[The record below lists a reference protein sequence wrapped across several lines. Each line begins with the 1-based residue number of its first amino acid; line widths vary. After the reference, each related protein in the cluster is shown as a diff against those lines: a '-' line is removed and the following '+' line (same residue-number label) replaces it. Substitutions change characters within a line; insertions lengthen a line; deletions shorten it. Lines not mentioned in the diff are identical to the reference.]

1 MKFNEIMHLSFYTD
15 QMDKMRDFYENKLGL
30 KAKIIMRY
38 EAYKG
43 KKDRGAWAQRAETNP
58 KDIAYIFIELAP
70 GQYLEL
76 FPKADH
82 QLEHEVPDTRL
93 GYSHFALMVDDI
105 HETREELVKAGI
117 EIDIEPNKGQ
127 SETWQMWIHDPDGN
141 KFEIMQY
148 TDTSCRRCSAGRTRR
163 RCCRNTTRRNRPPT

>member
-1 MKFNEIMHLSFYTD
+1 MKFNEVMHLSFYTD
-15 QMDKMRDFYENKLGL
+15 QLDVMRDFYENKLGL

-38 EAYKG
+38 EAYLG
-43 KKDRGAWAQRAETNP
+43 QTSRGAWAKRAKTNP

-76 FPKADH
+76 FPKADGQGEYIEPNTH
-82 QLEHEVPDTRL
+82 L

-105 HETREELVKAGI
+105 FEAREELVQAGV

-148 TDTSCRRCSAGRTRR
+148 TEKSLQHHGNIEEDKERYGK
-163 RCCRNTTRRNRPPT
+163 

>member
-15 QMDKMRDFYENKLGL
+15 QMDEMRDFYENKLGL

-43 KKDRGAWAQRAETNP
+43 KKNRGAWAKRAETNP

-76 FPKADH
+76 FPKADSSIS
-82 QLEHEVPDTRL
+82 V
-93 GYSHFALMVDDI
+93 
-105 HETREELVKAGI
+105 
-117 EIDIEPNKGQ
+117 
-127 SETWQMWIHDPDGN
+127 
-141 KFEIMQY
+141 
-148 TDTSCRRCSAGRTRR
+148 
-163 RCCRNTTRRNRPPT
+163 

>member
-1 MKFNEIMHLSFYTD
+1 MKFTEVMHLSFYTD
-15 QMDKMRDFYENKLGL
+15 NMAAMRDFYENKLGL

-43 KKDRGAWAQRAETNP
+43 QTNRGAWADRAETNP

-82 QLEHEVPDTRL
+82 QNEHDIPDSHL
-93 GYSHFALMVDDI
+93 GYSHFALMVEDI
-105 HETREELVKAGI
+105 QEAHNELVRAGVS
-117 EIDIEPNKGQ
+117 IDI
-127 SETWQMWIHDPDGN
+127 
-141 KFEIMQY
+141 
-148 TDTSCRRCSAGRTRR
+148 
-163 RCCRNTTRRNRPPT
+163 

>member
-15 QMDKMRDFYENKLGL
+15 QMDEMRDFYENKLGL

-82 QLEHEVPDTRL
+82 
-93 GYSHFALMVDDI
+93 
-105 HETREELVKAGI
+105 REELVKAGI

-148 TDTSCRRCSAGRTRR
+148 TDKSLQHHG
-163 RCCRNTTRRNRPPT
+163 NIEEDQKKYGK

>member
-15 QMDKMRDFYENKLGL
+15 QMAEMRDFYERKLGL

-38 EAYKG
+38 DAYR
-43 KKDRGAWAQRAETNP
+43 DNPHRAAWAKRAQTHP
-58 KDIAYIFIELAP
+58 RDIAYIFIELVP

-76 FPKADH
+76 FPKADG
-82 QLEHEVPDTRL
+82 QLAHEKPDTRL

-105 HETREELVKAGI
+105 FAARDELIKAGV

-148 TDTSCRRCSAGRTRR
+148 TEKSLQHVGNIAEDQKKYG
-163 RCCRNTTRRNRPPT
+163 

>member
-15 QMDKMRDFYENKLGL
+15 QMDEMRDFYENKLGL

-43 KKDRGAWAQRAETNP
+43 KKNRGAWAKRAETNP

-82 QLEHEVPDTRL
+82 QLDHETPDTRL

-105 HETREELVKAGI
+105 HEAREELVKVGI

-127 SETWQMWIHDPDGN
+127 SETWQMWIHDPGGN

-148 TDTSCRRCSAGRTRR
+148 TDKSLQHHGNIEEDQRKYGK
-163 RCCRNTTRRNRPPT
+163 

>member
-15 QMDKMRDFYENKLGL
+15 QMDAMRDFYENKLGL

-38 EAYKG
+38 DAYKG
-43 KKDRGAWAQRAETNP
+43 NPNRGAWAKRAETDP
-58 KDIAYIFIELAP
+58 TGIAYIFIELAP

-76 FPKADH
+76 FPKADG
-82 QLEHEVPDTRL
+82 QQAHEAPDTRL

-105 HETREELVKAGI
+105 HAAREELVQAGVD
-117 EIDIEPNKGQ
+117 IDIEPNKGQ

-148 TDTSCRRCSAGRTRR
+148 TEKSLQHQGNIAEDQKKYGK
-163 RCCRNTTRRNRPPT
+163 

>member
-15 QMDKMRDFYENKLGL
+15 NMEKMRDFYEEKLGL

-43 KKDRGAWAQRAETNP
+43 QENRGLWAKKAITHP

-76 FPKADH
+76 FPKNED
-82 QLEHEVPDTRL
+82 QLPHECPNSRL

-105 HETREELVKAGI
+105 FEAKEELIKAGVP
-117 EIDIEPNKGQ
+117 IDIDINKGQ

-141 KFEIMQY
+141 QFEIMQY
-148 TDTSCRRCSAGRTRR
+148 TPLSLQYKGNIEEDFKKYGK
-163 RCCRNTTRRNRPPT
+163 